1 MTWSDS
7 FVMALRSIRRR
18 FGRSVLTVAAVAL
31 AAALLVSLLI
41 AVGAA
46 RSRVLDAVS
55 KGGPLTGIEVLP
67 DTPDFGQLDSD
78 TAKIRNPRP
87 IDDIVR
93 RRIAAIPGVRSV
105 VALVSSSVYV
115 VAPPPPSQRRSQ
127 RQGGSTRATV
137 PFEPFRGTLSGVD
150 LRRVGALP
158 VTVLAGRLPSPGSRH
173 EIAVTDSYL
182 RAVGVKSTDANAVVG
197 SEVEFGAPRLFT
209 SDGESTVR
217 GRWTRSTVV
226 GVVAAQGATGELIGS
241 LEQAEVA
248 RRWTAASDVSGGPAD
263 QRFIDDLGSASKYSG
278 LFVVTDG
285 FDSVGPAR
293 AAITKI
299 GFSSSAPESLIA
311 SVRRY
316 SQVVEIVLT
325 AIGLIALGIAAL
337 GIANAMLAA
346 VRERRREIGVLKAI
360 GARDRDV
367 RRVFLVEA
375 GLLGLAGGLI
385 GTAFGYALAR
395 VVGLAVNS
403 YLTGQGLAGVHVG
416 LPVSIIAAGIF
427 GSGLLALVA
436 GTVPAQRAA
445 HLPARQAMG
454 DG

>member
-1 MTWSDS
+1 MTWFDGL
-7 FVMALRSIRRR
+7 VMALRSIRRR

-46 RSRVLDAVS
+46 RSRVFDAVS
-55 KGGPLTGIEVLP
+55 KGGPLTGIQVFP

-78 TAKIRNPRP
+78 TAKIGDPRP
-87 IDDIVR
+87 IDDAAR
-93 RRIAAIPGVRSV
+93 RRIAAIPGVKSV
-105 VALVSSSVYV
+105 VALVSSSVFV
-115 VAPPPPSQRRSQ
+115 VAPPPPEMKGAGRRHI
-127 RQGGSTRATV
+127 RPV
-137 PFEPFRGTLSGVD
+137 EPFRGTLSGVD
-150 LRRVGALP
+150 LRRVGELP
-158 VTVLAGRLPSPGSRH
+158 VTVLAGRLPTPGSLH

-182 RAVGVKSTDANAVVG
+182 RAVGLKSTDANAVLG

-226 GVVAAQGATGELIGS
+226 GVVAAQGTSGELIGS
-241 LEQAEVA
+241 LEQVQVA
-248 RRWTAASDVSGGPAD
+248 RRWTAAGDISSGSDAR
-263 QRFIDDLGSASKYSG
+263 QFAEELGSSSKYSG
-278 LFVVTDG
+278 LFVVTEG
-285 FDSVGPAR
+285 FDTVGPVR
-293 AAITKI
+293 AAITKV

-346 VRERRREIGVLKAI
+346 VRERRGEIGVLKAI

-375 GLLGLAGGLI
+375 GLLGIAGGLL

-395 VVGLAVNS
+395 IVGFAVND
-403 YLTGQGLAGVHVG
+403 YLSGQGLSGVHIG
-416 LPVSIIAAGIF
+416 LPLSIIAAGIF

>member
-1 MTWSDS
+1 
-7 FVMALRSIRRR
+7 MAVRSIRRR
-18 FGRSVLTVAAVAL
+18 FGRTVLTVAAVAL
-31 AAALLVSLLI
+31 AAALLTSLLI
-41 AVGAA
+41 AVSSA
-46 RSRVLDAVS
+46 RSRVFDAVS
-55 KGGPLTGIEVLP
+55 KGGPLTGIQVFP
-67 DTPDFGQLDSD
+67 DTPDFGQIDSD
-78 TAKIRNPRP
+78 TAKLGRPRP
-87 IDDIVR
+87 IDDAAR
-93 RRIAAIPGVRSV
+93 RRIAALPGVKSV
-105 VALVSSSVYV
+105 VALISSSVYI
-115 VAPPPPSQRRSQ
+115 VAPPPSKAKRPSRRNITQ
-127 RQGGSTRATV
+127 V
-137 PFEPFRGTLSGVD
+137 EPFRGILSGVD
-150 LRRVGALP
+150 MRRVGELP
-158 VTVLAGRLPSPGSRH
+158 VTLLAGHLPMPGSLH

-182 RAVGVKSTDANAVVG
+182 RALGLKSTDAKSVLG
-197 SEVEFGAPRLFT
+197 SEVEFGAPRLF
-209 SDGESTVR
+209 SVDGQSTVR

-226 GVVAAQGATGELIGS
+226 AVVAAQGTSGELIGS
-241 LEQAEVA
+241 LSQVQAA
-248 RRWTAASDVSGGPAD
+248 RAWTAASDVAGDPEAQRFAD
-263 QRFIDDLGSASKYSG
+263 QLGGGSKYSA
-278 LFVVTDG
+278 LFVVTNG
-285 FDSVGPAR
+285 FDSVGPTR

-375 GLLGLAGGLI
+375 GLLGIAGGVV
-385 GTAFGYALAR
+385 GTGFGYVLAR
-395 VVGLAVNS
+395 MVGLAVNN
-403 YLTGQGLAGVHVG
+403 YLRGQGLAGVHIG
-416 LPVSIIAAGIF
+416 FPVAIVAAGIF

-445 HLPARQAMG
+445 RLPARRAMG